1 MTVNLSVTAQGTL
14 DPSHDENPA
23 IKTVVTATIQPVVK
37 IVIENGKVISK
48 TISPSSGGWGASGY
62 KQTSVNNYTGG
73 VRVVSTV
80 QSVSI
85 TSVTWAPKTKN

>member
-14 DPSHDENPA
+14 DPSHEENPA
-23 IKTVVTATIQPVVK
+23 IKTVVTATIQPVIT
-37 IVIENGKVISK
+37 IVIENGKVINK
-48 TISPSSGGWGASGY
+48 TISPSSGGRGASGY

-85 TSVTWAPKTKN
+85 TSVTWAPKAKN